1 MNLKMDTQDDDVFT
15 PIWREFY
22 NLELPL
28 SYLSIKSRKQQF
40 HNNLYSNEI
49 QNYFAFYENKG

>member
-1 MNLKMDTQDDDVFT
+1 MDTQDDDVFT

-49 QNYFAFYENKG
+49 QNYFSFYENKG